1 MKDDLVLGLR
11 VVDLGVLGPRACTL
25 LGHSVMRFFHAPSV
39 LGQVVPLLSSEF
51 GLGSVQ
57 LDCDVQG
64 EATHVDLVIL
74 QGDILV
80 GTCIF
85 YILQQSPV
93 SQEIYSRISIGYAG
107 DVPHGLVDPLRE
119 LDLVID

>member
-1 MKDDLVLGLR
+1 M
-11 VVDLGVLGPRACTL
+11 C
-25 LGHSVMRFFHAPSV
+25 FFHAPSV

-57 LDCDVQG
+57 LDRDVQG
-64 EATHVDLVIL
+64 EATDVDLVIL

-85 YILQQSPV
+85 DILQQSPV
-93 SQEIYSRISIGYAG
+93 SQEIYSRISIGYARN
-107 DVPHGLVDPLRE
+107 VPNGLVDPLR
-119 LDLVID
+119 